1 MHIKKHLLFTVIGA
15 CVALQGCSQTGD
27 AGLKE
32 KIAQMLLVGFRDT
45 TLTEKS
51 EIYHDVKELK
61 VGGVI
66 LFDYDVPSKTP
77 VRNIQSP
84 AQVKKLVADL
94 QQIAP
99 GKLLVSIDQEGGKV
113 NRLKTVF
120 GFPRSVSAKYLGT
133 LDNMDTT
140 AFHAAQTADVLAD
153 LGVNLNFA
161 PCVDVDVNPENPI
174 IGQKERSFSANPE
187 EVAKHAVIWMAE
199 HTKRHVISCPK
210 HFPGHGSSMN
220 DTHAG
225 SADVTHTWSEQEL
238 VPYRRLLETGAISL
252 IMTSHVFNANLD
264 ADYPATMSKK
274 ILTGIL
280 RGQLGFDGVIISD
293 DLAMG
298 AIADLFPLE
307 VALEKAINAGV
318 DILCLSNNG
327 SVYKPHMTQNVID
340 TIYDLVQSGNIT
352 PERIDESYRRIQQL
366 KQTFL

>member
-1 MHIKKHLLFTVIGA
+1 MLFKKHLLFTVIGA
-15 CVALQGCSQTGD
+15 CVALQGCSQSGE
-27 AGLKE
+27 AELKE

-45 TLTEKS
+45 TLVENS
-51 EIYHDVKELK
+51 EIYHDVKNLK
-61 VGGVI
+61 VGGII

-94 QQIAP
+94 QEIAS

-120 GFPRSVSAKYLGT
+120 GFPPTLSAKYLGKI
-133 LDNMDTT
+133 DHADTT
-140 AFHAAQTADVLAD
+140 AFYAAQTAGVLAE
-153 LGVNLNFA
+153 LGINLNFA

-174 IGQKERSFSANPE
+174 IGQKERSFSADPGK
-187 EVAKHAVIWMAE
+187 VAKHAGIWIAE
-199 HTKRHVISCPK
+199 QAKKNIISCPK

-225 SADVTHTWSEQEL
+225 SADVTSTWSEQEL

-252 IMTSHVFNANLD
+252 IMTSHVFNAHLD

-274 ILTGIL
+274 ILTGLL

-340 TIYDLVQSGNIT
+340 TIYALVKSGKIT
-352 PERIDESYRRIQQL
+352 PQRIDESYRRIQQL
-366 KQTFL
+366 KQAL